1 LILKAVRSFP
11 HNRVKKWIVAMSPKF
26 FERPLLPLKAA
37 KAIALCFASM
47 LVFFNVPRAPA
58 ETPQTPSRSNIRLAD
73 VQITDRDGRGI
84 EFAKEAIG
92 DRIVAINFIYTNCR
106 TLCPFQSATFKLL
119 QDRLGDRL
127 DRDVRLISLS
137 LDPSSDTPER
147 LKDFSDNFDP
157 APGWLWLT
165 GQRQAMD
172 SVLQG
177 LGVSAQE
184 FKKHTPLI
192 LVGDA
197 KFGRWTQLNALPS
210 AAQIEQEVNRLWAAR
225 HATSTVVQSGDDRAP

>member
-1 LILKAVRSFP
+1 
-11 HNRVKKWIVAMSPKF
+11 MSPRF
-26 FERPLLPLKAA
+26 FQRPLLPRKTS

-47 LVFFNVPRAPA
+47 LVFVGVPRAPA
-58 ETPQTPSRSNIRLAD
+58 DTPQSPSRSDIRLAD
-73 VQITDRDGRGI
+73 VQMTDRDGRAI

-106 TLCPFQSATFKLL
+106 TLCPFASANFKLL

-127 DRDVRLISLS
+127 GRDVRLISLS
-137 LDPSSDTPER
+137 LDPVADTPER

-165 GQRQAMD
+165 SQRQEMD

-177 LGVSAQE
+177 LGVSASN
-184 FKKHTPLI
+184 FKEHAPLI

-210 AAQIEQEVNRLWAAR
+210 AAQIEQEVNRLWAMR
-225 HATSTVVQSGDDRAP
+225 HAASTITPSGDDRDRAQ